1 MLDVSIPLIGSA
13 VVVLPVV
20 AKEPPEA
27 AFSPLGALLLETVL
41 IRIIE
46 TNVVG
51 PMSVTGSILLKAV
64 CISAS
69 IVWTLGTA
77 METVQ
82 EPCKIWS
89 TLGDIV
95 VCARESVQ

>member
-1 MLDVSIPLIGSA
+1 MLDVSVPLIGSA
-13 VVVLPVV
+13 VAVLPVV

-27 AFSPLGALLLETVL
+27 AFSPLGAALLETVL

-64 CISAS
+64 CISAGRWELRWRHS
-69 IVWTLGTA
+69 RNLAKSG
-77 METVQ
+77 
-82 EPCKIWS
+82 PH
-89 TLGDIV
+89 
-95 VCARESVQ
+95 